1 MTEDR
6 KRRPRNRHRPPRK
19 IEPMDEQV
27 AKMISI
33 VEQFFSDSMEP
44 MLIREM
50 NAFQRKQL
58 YGYYEKT
65 DEFQI
70 KSYKE
75 DDEVILRVYPVGK
88 LKRLAEEKMQLVLM
102 NGKPEA
108 LPPMGS
114 FERFIIHSYLKDREG
129 VRTESVGERGKDRHI
144 EIQPLF
150 GRSPKKAKRR
160 LI

>member
-1 MTEDR
+1 MPEDK
-6 KRRPRNRHRPPRK
+6 KRRLRNRHRPPRK
-19 IEPMDEQV
+19 REPIDEQV
-27 AKMISI
+27 AKTISI
-33 VEQFFSDSMEP
+33 VEQSFSDSMEP

-58 YGYYEKT
+58 YRYFEKT

-75 DDEVILRVYPVGK
+75 NSEVILRVYPVGK

-102 NGKPEA
+102 NGKPEP
-108 LPPMGS
+108 LPPMGP

-129 VRTESVGERGKDRHI
+129 VRTESMGEKGKDRHI

>member
-1 MTEDR
+1 MPEDK
-6 KRRPRNRHRPPRK
+6 KRRLRNRHRPPRK
-19 IEPMDEQV
+19 REPIDEQV
-27 AKMISI
+27 AKTISI
-33 VEQFFSDSMEP
+33 VEQSFSDSMEP

-58 YGYYEKT
+58 YRYFEKT

-75 DDEVILRVYPVGK
+75 NSEVILRVYPVGK

-102 NGKPEA
+102 NGKPEP

-129 VRTESVGERGKDRHI
+129 VRTESMGEKGKDRHI